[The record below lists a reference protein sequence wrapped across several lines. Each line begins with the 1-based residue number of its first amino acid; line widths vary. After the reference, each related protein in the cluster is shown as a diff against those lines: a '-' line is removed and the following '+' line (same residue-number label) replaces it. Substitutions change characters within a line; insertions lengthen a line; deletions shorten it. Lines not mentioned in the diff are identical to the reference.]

1 MKKFLLLL
9 VVVMLL
15 HPSISRGEDF
25 LGAPLPPGGKVVSKS
40 DSKLEKNYP
49 LTYKEAIKFYEEA
62 LKGWE
67 DVKFW
72 DREREV
78 KIEEYN
84 VRPWHSITI
93 EKADGGGTT
102 ITVRKDS
109 WTWILGTL
117 LMRWL
122 TVFGIL
128 VALFIPLSIVGVI
141 SAKIASR
148 KKAKMTA

>member
-117 LMRWL
+117 IMRWL